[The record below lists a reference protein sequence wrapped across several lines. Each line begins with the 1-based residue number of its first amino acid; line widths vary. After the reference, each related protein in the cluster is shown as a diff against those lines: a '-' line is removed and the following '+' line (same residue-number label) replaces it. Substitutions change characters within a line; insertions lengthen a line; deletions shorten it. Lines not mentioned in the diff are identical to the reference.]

1 MDIDTDTA
9 VHLLESLVTKGIGE
23 VGKYIRENV
32 KREVFIIDDRLF
44 KHYPRKMPLSDKALG
59 HFLQEMPGIKED
71 QYYYCKNSRRLVFVV
86 ENNGKKL
93 WVLLKDIPTDQIVK
107 IIDIIANTRLALK
120 NYLRSELRIERQ
132 LQEEKRKF
140 IEDLFVNKGNHI
152 KFFREKMGIQLD
164 MEHFYAV
171 MVVVFENKFSNV
183 TVLKQLSREF
193 AVSAGVSPIELVYWK
208 EMHVVILTDVQ
219 QPRSDKEN
227 PWPDEKRL
235 ENWKNFVEKRLET
248 KAAIGI
254 GNNYLLP
261 DLYKSFNEAHIA
273 LTFRL
278 LEKKNVVQ
286 HFNNMGIFTELF
298 LHNRKSI
305 CDFCRNTLDKLLEYD
320 HDCDSELQETVRAL
334 LACNFNWKAT
344 AEKLFVHVN
353 TLRYRYDKIEQLLSI
368 DLADPD
374 VRFNL
379 YAAIR
384 VGDVL
389 KKLDLMHPAYIGNI
403 SGHKSNK
410 AGKKQSR
417 TIF

>member
-1 MDIDTDTA
+1 MSTDTA
-9 VHLLESLVTKGIGE
+9 VGLLEQLIGKGIGE

-32 KREVFIIDDRLF
+32 KREVIIVDDRLF
-44 KHYPRKMPLSDKALG
+44 KHYPRKMPLADKAIG
-59 HFLQEMPGIKED
+59 HFLEEMPEIKED
-71 QYYYCKNSRRLVFVV
+71 QYYYCKNSQRLVFVV
-86 ENNGKKL
+86 GNKGNKI
-93 WVLLKDIPTDQIVK
+93 WILLKDIQTDQIVS

-120 NYLRSELRIERQ
+120 NYLRSELRIEQQ

-152 KFFREKMGIQLD
+152 RFFREKMGIQLD

-171 MVVVFENKFSNV
+171 MVVGFENKFANV
-183 TVLKQLSREF
+183 AVLKNLSREF
-193 AVSAGVSPIELVYWK
+193 AALTGVSPIEPIFWK
-208 EMHVVILTDVQ
+208 NMHVVILADVQ
-219 QPRSDKEN
+219 QPSSEKEN

-235 ENWKNFVEKRLET
+235 ENWKDFVEKKLET
-248 KAAIGI
+248 KTAIGI
-254 GNNYLLP
+254 GNSYLLP

-273 LTFRL
+273 LTFLL
-278 LEKKNVVQ
+278 LEKKNVIQ

-298 LHNRKSI
+298 VHNRRNI
-305 CDFCRNTLDKLLEYD
+305 CNFCRNTLDKILEYD
-320 HDCDSELQETVRAL
+320 HDCDSELQETIRAL

-353 TLRYRYDKIEQLLSI
+353 TLRYRYDKIEQLLNM

-389 KKLDLMHPAYIGNI
+389 KKLDLMQPAYIGNI
-403 SGHKSNK
+403 NAHKANK
-410 AGKKQSR
+410 TGKKQSR

>member
-1 MDIDTDTA
+1 MSTDTA
-9 VHLLESLVTKGIGE
+9 VGLLEQLIGKGIGE

-32 KREVFIIDDRLF
+32 KREVIIVDDRLF
-44 KHYPRKMPLSDKALG
+44 KHYPRKMPLADKAIG
-59 HFLQEMPGIKED
+59 HFLEEMPEIKED
-71 QYYYCKNSRRLVFVV
+71 QYYYCKNSQRLVFVV
-86 ENNGKKL
+86 GNKGNKI
-93 WVLLKDIPTDQIVK
+93 WILLKDIQTDQIVS

-120 NYLRSELRIERQ
+120 NYLRSELRIEQQ

-152 KFFREKMGIQLD
+152 RFFREKMGIQLD

-171 MVVVFENKFSNV
+171 MVVGFENKFANV
-183 TVLKQLSREF
+183 AVLKNLSREF
-193 AVSAGVSPIELVYWK
+193 AALTGVSPIEPIFWK
-208 EMHVVILTDVQ
+208 NMHVVILADVQ
-219 QPRSDKEN
+219 QPSSEKEN

-235 ENWKNFVEKRLET
+235 ENWKDFVEKKLET
-248 KAAIGI
+248 KTAIGI
-254 GNNYLLP
+254 GNSYLLP

-273 LTFRL
+273 LTFLL
-278 LEKKNVVQ
+278 LEKKNVIQ

-298 LHNRKSI
+298 VHNRRNI
-305 CDFCRNTLDKLLEYD
+305 CNFCRNTLDKILEYD
-320 HDCDSELQETVRAL
+320 HDCDSELQETIRAL

-389 KKLDLMHPAYIGNI
+389 KSSI
-403 SGHKSNK
+403 
-410 AGKKQSR
+410 
-417 TIF
+417 